1 MFVRWVTREELERIE
16 ADRAKYEELIR
27 YKNDREQKDREAE
40 FDVAIAEF
48 SDMSDIDEFENISS
62 NRYSYESVQDLKNAC
77 YMVRGKYA
85 HRFQKPKQS
94 DPVIP
99 IGGAVQL
106 SLRDQFHERYGKK
119 K

>member
-1 MFVRWVTREELERIE
+1 
-16 ADRAKYEELIR
+16 
-27 YKNDREQKDREAE
+27 
-40 FDVAIAEF
+40 
-48 SDMSDIDEFENISS
+48 MSDIDEFESISS